1 VVAVL
6 NSRYSHT
13 LGEFEQHLGD
23 PAGDGQMSFA
33 AARERDERET
43 YPHEAIRQLAA
54 LGAHRLHIPAGDG
67 GRQHSLEELIA
78 ASYAV
83 GRRDP
88 AVALS
93 SGLQM
98 WSQLIWMAGSVAQ
111 RRDMRALLEQN
122 AGICLAAS
130 EALHGADLLS
140 CECRAE
146 WDGEQYLLF
155 GEKWPIGCATQCSV
169 ALVLARTQPARGPRS
184 LSWFILGPEALAHP
198 ACRRLDKVAT
208 LGMRASDVSGL
219 AFDGVP
225 LSPEHLVGKVG
236 AGLELSLKL
245 FQLTRPLVAS
255 LSLGPG
261 DTALRLA
268 TQFVTSR
275 ELYGG
280 VAADLPTVRRA
291 LAKAWTD
298 FLIAEVVAVTAVRG
312 AHVDPESLSV
322 GSLIAKVVVP
332 WLVKQSI
339 DEAAQVLGAR
349 FFMREYAHGTFQK
362 MYRDQ
367 SVVSIMDGSTE
378 VCLQALATQ
387 LPRLLTRRGVFDG
400 ERLALQCD
408 VRQPVP
414 ELAYERLEIAARG
427 ENLLVS
433 ALDALVRGLAG
444 DHPAREV
451 AGLISEHVL
460 AEIVS
465 LAERAESVGNY
476 QKWGASRTAEMAD
489 IATAYTR
496 LHALAACVAFSLCN
510 RGAGLITERPAWLWM
525 VARRLCASPLEG
537 APPERLLVEE
547 LFGEMRT
554 RTDRRELLSA
564 LHCTGESHDPTSERE
579 SSRRPAHVPSRSTGA
594 TSPSARGLR
603 AVGHHPRA
611 GHGRRRHR
619 QPAPRVLVG

>member
-6 NSRYSHT
+6 NSTYSHT
-13 LGEFEQHLGD
+13 LSEFEQHLDD
-23 PAGDGQMSFA
+23 PDGEGQMSFA

-43 YPHEAIRQLAA
+43 YPHEAIRQLAE
-54 LGAHRLHIPAGDG
+54 LGAHTLQIPAGDG
-67 GRQHSLEELIA
+67 GRQRSLEELVA

-98 WSQLIWMAGSVAQ
+98 WSQLIWLAGSVTQ
-111 RRDMRALLEQN
+111 RREMRELLEQN
-122 AGICLAAS
+122 AGVCLAAS
-130 EALHGADLLS
+130 EAMHGADLLS

-146 WDGEQYLLF
+146 WDGERYLLF

-169 ALVLARTQPARGPRS
+169 ALVLARTQPERGPRS

-225 LSPEHLVGKVG
+225 LSPEDVVGKAG

-268 TQFVTSR
+268 TEFVSSR

-291 LAKAWTD
+291 LVRAWTD
-298 FLIAEVVAVTAVRG
+298 FLIAEVVAVTTVRG
-312 AHVDPESLSV
+312 AHVDPEGLSV
-322 GSLIAKVVVP
+322 GSLIAKIVVP
-332 WLVKQSI
+332 WLVRQSI

-349 FFMREYAHGTFQK
+349 FFMRDYAHGTFQK

-367 SVVSIMDGSTE
+367 SVVSIIDGSTE

-387 LPRLLTRRGVFDG
+387 LPRLLTRRCVFDA

-414 ELAYERLEIAARG
+414 ELPYERLEIAARG
-427 ENLLVS
+427 ENLLVG
-433 ALDALVRGLAG
+433 ALDALVRLRAG
-444 DHPAREV
+444 DHPARD
-451 AGLISEHVL
+451 AARFLSRHVS
-460 AEIVS
+460 AETAR
-465 LAERAESVGNY
+465 LAERAESVENY

-489 IATAYTR
+489 IAAAYTR

-510 RGAGLITERPAWLWM
+510 RGAGLVTERPAWLWM
-525 VARRLCASPLEG
+525 VARRLCDSPLEG
-537 APPERLLVEE
+537 APPERTLVEE
-547 LFGEMRT
+547 LFGEMRA
-554 RTDRRELLSA
+554 RTERRELLSA
-564 LHCTGESHDPTSERE
+564 LHCNGESHDPTSERA
-579 SSRRPAHVPSRSTGA
+579 SSRRPAHVHSRPAGA
-594 TSPSARGLR
+594 TSHTASGLR
-603 AVGHHPRA
+603 AVSHPPRA
-611 GHGRRRHR
+611 GHSRRHHR
-619 QPAPRVLVG
+619 QSAPRFLVG